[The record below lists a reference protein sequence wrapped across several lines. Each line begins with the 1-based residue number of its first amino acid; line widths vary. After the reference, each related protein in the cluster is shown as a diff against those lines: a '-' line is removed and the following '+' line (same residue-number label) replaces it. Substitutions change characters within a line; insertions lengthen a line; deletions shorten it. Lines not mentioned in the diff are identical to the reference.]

1 MNIMS
6 ALSDIDRIPLAM
18 VPTPLQ
24 SVPRL
29 AAQIGLEHLY
39 IKRDDLTG
47 FAAGGTKVRKLEY
60 DFADIVAKKYTV
72 VVTAGGIQSNLV
84 RLSAAVAARYGIRLK
99 AVLGGPP
106 VTKREGNLLLNDLFG
121 AEIRYLLNDDDN
133 TRMTAIAEDWMEEL
147 RLQGEHPYLL
157 PIGGSTALG
166 SLGCISVMEE
176 LAAELGRDT
185 AVQVV
190 LPVGSCG
197 TFAGLLFGARTA
209 MPNAR
214 IIGISISRTAEAI
227 RARTAELFNGCNEL
241 LGSNHALDSSD
252 VECYD
257 TYHGEYGTPTAAAHY
272 AQKETACL
280 EGVLLDPVYTA
291 KAMSGLIDLAYKN
304 VIRKD
309 LPTIFLHTGG
319 TPILFVSGA

>member
-1 MNIMS
+1 MPP
-6 ALSDIDRIPLAM
+6 LRTVRRIPLAT

-29 AAQIGLEHLY
+29 AAHAGLAKLY

-60 DFADIVAKKYTV
+60 DFADIVSKQHDV

-84 RLSAAVAARYGIRLK
+84 RLAAAVAARYGIQLK
-99 AVLGGPP
+99 AVLGGPT
-106 VTKREGNLLLNDLFG
+106 VGKKEGNLLLNDLFG
-121 AEIRYLLNDDDN
+121 AEIRYLENDDDN
-133 TRMTAIAEDWMEEL
+133 ARMTAMAISWMDEL
-147 RLQGEHPYLL
+147 RQQGADPFLL
-157 PIGGSTALG
+157 PIGGSTPLG

-176 LAAELGRDT
+176 LAAELGDQSP
-185 AVQVV
+185 VQIV

-197 TFAGLLFGARTA
+197 TFAGLLFGARLV

-214 IIGISISRTAEAI
+214 IIGISISRTADAI
-227 RARTAELFNGCNEL
+227 RSRTAELFEGCNAL
-241 LGSNHALDSSD
+241 LETHHTLSGMD

-257 TYHGEYGTPTAAAHY
+257 TYHGEYGTPTAAGQQALTD
-272 AQKETACL
+272 TARL

-291 KAMSGLIDLAYKN
+291 KAMSGLFDLAQRGILK
-304 VIRKD
+304 KD
-309 LPTIFLHTGG
+309 IPTIFLHTGG
-319 TPILFVSGA
+319 TPILFVSGQ